1 MGHPEWDLAPQAAFR
16 ITRRVR
22 GLQNSPHRI
31 HFRSRLDGKFDLEP
45 NCLSTGCA
53 LQDGSRPSEVRD
65 DFRPPILQR
74 NFQVSR
80 APRELGQQSE
90 GHPRDEVHE
99 GGWRTAIPAEV
110 GTFVAH

>member
-45 NCLSTGCA
+45 HCLSPGCA

-80 APRELGQQSE
+80 AAVVSPRLV
-90 GHPRDEVHE
+90 R
-99 GGWRTAIPAEV
+99 RTTASFRMPSMVRASASHAIW
-110 GTFVAH
+110 

>member
-45 NCLSTGCA
+45 H
-53 LQDGSRPSEVRD
+53 
-65 DFRPPILQR
+65 
-74 NFQVSR
+74 
-80 APRELGQQSE
+80 LGQQSE

-99 GGWRTAIPAEV
+99 GGGRTAIPAEV